1 MARRKKQRKAR
12 KKFTGLNVLSLA
24 EGYVQS
30 NIWTEKMFRTN
41 PIEFATGIVD
51 GTFNPG
57 GDGGNVITIPEI
69 VGFGSRSFNQSGGN
83 FGSYANDL
91 TGAVARNISGKT
103 DANAY
108 DVGLGLVMPAIQ
120 TALVGAGF
128 KWGKALTSRPR
139 SAVNRQ
145 LKMLGLGQ
153 MIRV

>member
-91 TGAVARNISGKT
+91 TGAVARISPVK
-103 DANAY
+103 
-108 DVGLGLVMPAIQ
+108 Q
-120 TALVGAGF
+120 T
-128 KWGKALTSRPR
+128 LT
-139 SAVNRQ
+139 
-145 LKMLGLGQ
+145 LTT
-153 MIRV
+153 

>member
-1 MARRKKQRKAR
+1 MFFHWLKVTSRVIS
-12 KKFTGLNVLSLA
+12 GLK
-24 EGYVQS
+24 
-30 NIWTEKMFRTN
+30 KMFRTN

-128 KWGKALTSRPR
+128 KWAKP
-139 SAVNRQ
+139 
-145 LKMLGLGQ
+145 
-153 MIRV
+153 